1 MSPRQPSRAASDADL
16 PRQIARAHPAS
27 GYHPGVTAANL
38 EIERKFRLRGAPSAA
53 DLAAHDAVPLQLEQ
67 VYLANPDPGVAERVR
82 RTTTADGRVTYRHT
96 VKRRVAAFSF
106 DERETVI
113 TEADWIDALRRADP
127 LRDPGDLLT
136 GRVGIDDGELR
147 GRRSAVE
154 HEHIHQQSCCWRP
167 ARHCRRNPA

>member
-1 MSPRQPSRAASDADL
+1 M
-16 PRQIARAHPAS
+16 
-27 GYHPGVTAANL
+27 TAANL

-106 DERETVI
+106 DERETLI

-127 LRDPGDLLT
+127 LRRPVRKTRFVVPHGLQHLE
-136 GRVGIDDGELR
+136 IDVFEQPAGLVVLEVELR
-147 GRRSAVE
+147 DAAEVVTLPAWVGE
-154 HEHIHQQSCCWRP
+154 WREVTGDP
-167 ARHCRRNPA
+167 RYLNASLARPEALIPPFD